1 MIYLVRHGEAAANW
15 GEHPDP
21 GLSTKGQLQ
30 AESAAQRL
38 SDLGADN
45 LICSPMRRCRE
56 TAAPFAQKLGR
67 VTMVNPDVS
76 EIVTPQGVEDR
87 VTWLRDLM
95 AGQWPDEMMAWRRG
109 AYHAVCDLPDGTAIF
124 SHFVAINAI
133 VGMAKQD
140 RSVLIF
146 KPDHCSITRLEHDGN
161 GGLCVAELGGD
172 AVTKI
177 L

>member
-1 MIYLVRHGEAAANW
+1 MIYLVRHGEAAASW

-30 AESAAQRL
+30 SERAAERL

-56 TAAPFAQKLGR
+56 TAAPFARKLGR
-67 VTMVNPDVS
+67 AAAINQAVS
-76 EIVTPQGVEDR
+76 EIVTPEGIEDR
-87 VTWLRDLM
+87 VAWLRDLM
-95 AGQWPDEMMAWRRG
+95 SGQWPDAMIDWRRG
-109 AYHAVCDLPDGTAIF
+109 AYDAVCDLPDGTAIF

-133 VGMAKQD
+133 VGMAQKD
-140 RSVLIF
+140 NTVLIF